1 MGRVSKGF
9 VSLRQLSART
19 GIRRETLSGYAR
31 QMGLSGG
38 VPPERADAVCAEFRR
53 MLAESLQDRRLR
65 ARKGFRAAK
74 LGLVTMTD
82 IGSATG
88 CNGPAAR
95 YILNKAGWPRDIPA
109 DRLDEAVSVVKE
121 ALANRQ
127 KRHVDAVEKER
138 EYKNRWRREHRKAK
152 KSPSAPEKT
161 PVPSKPCDWRVS
173 MLGKKGWLVVRCGT
187 QDEMEAWARMLREN
201 GFVAEAAENMYKS
214 EVK

>member
-53 MLAESLQDRRLR
+53 MLAESLQARRLR

-82 IGSATG
+82 IGRAAG
-88 CNGPAAR
+88 CDKEVAR

-109 DRLDEAVSVVKE
+109 CRLEEATSVVR
-121 ALANRQ
+121 AVLAEREEQRKAMDMSRADRQ
-127 KRHVDAVEKER
+127 REYQMAYYRRKKAREKAAVEK
-138 EYKNRWRREHRKAK
+138 
-152 KSPSAPEKT
+152 SC
-161 PVPSKPCDWRVS
+161 PCDWRVS

-187 QDEMEAWARMLREN
+187 QDEMEAWARMLRDN
-201 GFVAEAAENMYKS
+201 GFTAEAAQNAYRTGA
-214 EVK
+214 

>member
-53 MLAESLQDRRLR
+53 MLAESLQNRRLR

-74 LGLVTMTD
+74 LNLASTND
-82 IGSATG
+82 IGNAAG

-121 ALANRQ
+121 TLADRQ
-127 KRHVDAVEKER
+127 KKHVDAVGKER
-138 EYKNRWRREHRKAK
+138 EYKTRWRREHRKAK
-152 KSPSAPEKT
+152 KSPSASEKT

-173 MLGKKGWLVVRCGT
+173 MLGKKGWLVIRTGT
-187 QDEMEAWARMLREN
+187 QEEMAAWARMLRDN
-201 GFVAEAAENMYKS
+201 GFTAEASQNMYRTGA
-214 EVK
+214 